1 MPSKDNNNLK
11 LNSYLKKIVILF
23 VTMMGLVFFM
33 LIAIIFNKNI
43 TSFFNSNEYKNIEI
57 EKIYADAAIK
67 DSLQIEMSHFWKPV
81 PLEEITDSVFKKKV
95 EYGKE
100 LIEHTAKYLGPKG
113 SVQQSSNGMNCN
125 NCHLDAGTKPWGNN
139 YGSVYSTYP
148 KMRARSGKIEN
159 LFKRIND
166 CFERSLNGK
175 ALPENSSEMQA
186 MIAYIEY
193 IGKNVPK
200 DSTALAS
207 GIRNIE
213 LMNRAAS
220 PAKGKPLYEAKCA
233 SCHQTNG
240 QGMLN
245 ETQTEYTYPPLWGKN
260 SYNKGAGLFRISR
273 FAGYIKY
280 NMPLGATYD
289 SPQLTDEES
298 WDIAAYVESL
308 DRPSKDL
315 SADWPKIGK
324 KPFDHPF
331 GPFED
336 KYSEQ
341 QHKYGP
347 FKPIKKD
354 KKKREEAEEL
364 LKKKEKK

>member
-1 MPSKDNNNLK
+1 MPSKDSNDLNLK
-11 LNSYLKKIVILF
+11 SSIKKILILF
-23 VTMMGLVFFM
+23 ITMIGLVFF
-33 LIAIIFNKNI
+33 LFIAIVFNQNF

-57 EKIYADAAIK
+57 EKIYADAATK
-67 DSLQIEMSHFWKPV
+67 DSLQREMANFWKPV

-95 EYGKE
+95 GYGKE
-100 LIEHTAKYLGPKG
+100 LIEHTAKYLGPNG
-113 SVQQSSNGMNCN
+113 SVQQTSNGMNCN

-193 IGKNVPK
+193 IGKIVPK

-207 GIRNIE
+207 GIRDIK

-220 PAKGKPLYEAKCA
+220 PAKGKPLYETKCA

-240 QGMLN
+240 QGLLN
-245 ETQTEYTYPPLWGKN
+245 ETKTEYTYPPLWGEN

-273 FAGYIKY
+273 FAGFIKY

-308 DRPSKDL
+308 DRPNKDL

-347 FKPIKKD
+347 FIAMKKE